1 VALKLNEKQKR
12 FAAEYLIDLN
22 ASAAARRAGYSKKT
36 AGAQAHKLLKNAEIQ
51 GEIQRNMQKRAART
65 EVTQERVV
73 NELARIGF
81 SDLREVA
88 DWDESGQQWK
98 SSDELT
104 DDAAASI
111 KDIKFTTE
119 RRRDR
124 NGDTIDTVNAHM
136 AMHDKRGALELLG
149 RHLGIFKDNVNISTD
164 EPLTIRVRGI
174 RGPYSDSSDSGEP
187 GEASEAE

>member
-1 VALKLNEKQKR
+1 MPLNEKQKR

-22 ASAAARRAGYSKKT
+22 ASAAARRAGYSEKT
-36 AGAQAHKLLKNAEIQ
+36 AGAQAHKLLKNVEIQ
-51 GEIQRNMQKRAART
+51 AQIQLEQDKRAERT
-65 EVTQERVV
+65 HVTQDKVV
-73 NELARIGF
+73 RELARLGF
-81 SDLREVA
+81 SDLRQVA
-88 DWDESGQQWK
+88 DWNEHGSQWK
-98 SSDELT
+98 SSDELS

-136 AMHDKRGALELLG
+136 AMHDKKGALELLG
-149 RHLGIFKDNVNISTD
+149 RHLGIFKDNVNISAD

-174 RGPYSDSSDSGEP
+174 KGPYSE
-187 GEASEAE
+187 E

>member
-1 VALKLNEKQKR
+1 VPLNEKQKR

-36 AGAQAHKLLKNAEIQ
+36 AGSISFDLLQKPEMQAEIQ
-51 GEIQRNMQKRAART
+51 RLMAKRAERT
-65 EVTQERVV
+65 NVTQDRVV
-73 NELARIGF
+73 RELARLGF

-88 DWDESGQQWK
+88 DWDENGSKWK

-136 AMHDKRGALELLG
+136 AMHDKKGALELLG

-174 RGPYSDSSDSGEP
+174 KGPYSE
-187 GEASEAE
+187 E

>member
-1 VALKLNEKQKR
+1 MSLNEKQKR

-36 AGAQAHKLLKNAEIQ
+36 AGAQAFELLKKLEIQAEIQ
-51 GEIQRNMQKRAART
+51 KGLEQRAKRT
-65 EVTQERVV
+65 EVTQDRVV

-88 DWDESGQQWK
+88 DWDETGSKWK
-98 SSDELT
+98 SSDELS

-111 KDIKFTTE
+111 KDIKYTVE

-136 AMHDKRGALELLG
+136 QMHDKKGALELLG
-149 RHLGIFKDNVNISTD
+149 RHLGIFKDNVNLSAD
-164 EPLTIRVRGI
+164 EPLTIRVKGI
-174 RGPYSDSSDSGEP
+174 KGPYSE
-187 GEASEAE
+187 E